1 MQNELQTALFQA
13 FDTLNLQRVK
23 TFSVRP
29 VTLCGPGALSSCGQ
43 QAQTRGLKHLFV
55 MADSFLHQAGMTAGL
70 TRSLAVKG
78 IAMTLWPCPVGE
90 PCITDVCAAVAQ
102 LRESGCDG
110 VIAFG
115 GGSVLDA
122 AKTAAAAIANHK
134 PAEKLVGTLKVKK
147 QPMPLI
153 AVPTTAGTGSE
164 VTNIAIL
171 ALNSRGTK
179 KGLAVDEMYAD
190 SAVLVPELLNGLP
203 FRFFATSSIDAL
215 IHAVESSLSPKGNE
229 MTRMFGYK
237 AIDMILHGYKKIA
250 ANGPE
255 ARMPLLEDFLL
266 ASLYPGIA
274 FGNAGCAAVHAMSY
288 PLGATFHVA
297 HGESNYAMFTG
308 VMKNY
313 MEIRQDGEIER
324 LNQFIADI
332 LGCKVEDVYEELEKL
347 LNNLIQKK
355 ALHEYGMSREQIE
368 EFADSVIANQG
379 RLMAN
384 NFVELDRDRLIKI
397 YTELY

>member
-1 MQNELQTALFQA
+1 
-13 FDTLNLQRVK
+13 
-23 TFSVRP
+23 
-29 VTLCGPGALSSCGQ
+29 
-43 QAQTRGLKHLFV
+43 
-55 MADSFLHQAGMTAGL
+55 
-70 TRSLAVKG
+70 
-78 IAMTLWPCPVGE
+78 
-90 PCITDVCAAVAQ
+90 
-102 LRESGCDG
+102 
-110 VIAFG
+110 
-115 GGSVLDA
+115 
-122 AKTAAAAIANHK
+122 
-134 PAEKLVGTLKVKK
+134 
-147 QPMPLI
+147 
-153 AVPTTAGTGSE
+153 
-164 VTNIAIL
+164 
-171 ALNSRGTK
+171 
-179 KGLAVDEMYAD
+179 
-190 SAVLVPELLNGLP
+190 
-203 FRFFATSSIDAL
+203 
-215 IHAVESSLSPKGNE
+215 

-255 ARMPLLEDFLL
+255 ARMPLLEDFLM
-266 ASLYPGIA
+266 ASLYAGIA

-313 MEIRQDGEIER
+313 MEIRQDGEIEK

>member
-1 MQNELQTALFQA
+1 MKMLSIKPTIYKFKTAEEFAAEFNIGAGDLVITNEYIYQPF
-13 FDTLNLQRVK
+13 FGKLNLGCDVLYQEK
-23 TFSVRP
+23 Y
-29 VTLCGPGALSSCGQ
+29 GA
-43 QAQTRGLKHLFV
+43 
-55 MADSFLHQAGMTAGL
+55 
-70 TRSLAVKG
+70 
-78 IAMTLWPCPVGE
+78 GE
-90 PCITDVCAAVAQ
+90 PSDDMAEAMYKDIKGDHK
-102 LRESGCDG
+102 R
-110 VIAFG
+110 VIAIG
-115 GGSVLDA
+115 GGTVIDISKLFALKTVSPILDLYDGKTEIVKDKELVL
-122 AKTAAAAIANHK
+122 
-134 PAEKLVGTLKVKK
+134 
-147 QPMPLI
+147 
-153 AVPTTAGTGSE
+153 VPTTCGTGSE

-255 ARMPLLEDFLL
+255 ARMPLLEDFLM
-266 ASLYPGIA
+266 ASLYAGIA
-274 FGNAGCAAVHAMSY
+274 FGNAGCAAAHAMSY

>member
-1 MQNELQTALFQA
+1 MTQFEVKPTIQICDTCAELAQA
-13 FDTLNLQRVK
+13 FELGPKDLILTNEYIYNPYFGPLNL
-23 TFSVRP
+23 
-29 VTLCGPGALSSCGQ
+29 
-43 QAQTRGLKHLFV
+43 
-55 MADSFLHQAGMTAGL
+55 
-70 TRSLAVKG
+70 
-78 IAMTLWPCPVGE
+78 PCPTIFQEKYGTGE
-90 PCITDVCAAVAQ
+90 PSDEMVAAIYNDMPKDVTRIIAV
-102 LRESGCDG
+102 
-110 VIAFG
+110 G
-115 GGSVLDA
+115 GGTVVDIAKVLSL
-122 AKTAAAAIANHK
+122 KTVTPILDLYDGK
-134 PAEKLVGTLKVKK
+134 IPLEKGKE
-147 QPMPLI
+147 LI
-153 AVPTTAGTGSE
+153 LVPTTCGTGSE

-250 ANGPE
+250 ADGPE
-255 ARMPLLEDFLL
+255 ARMPLLEDFLM
-266 ASLYPGIA
+266 ASLYAGIA

>member
-1 MQNELQTALFQA
+1 MKMLSIKPTIYKFKTAEEFAAEFKIGVGDLVITNEYIYQPF
-13 FDTLNLQRVK
+13 FGKLNLGCDVLYQEK
-23 TFSVRP
+23 Y
-29 VTLCGPGALSSCGQ
+29 GA
-43 QAQTRGLKHLFV
+43 
-55 MADSFLHQAGMTAGL
+55 
-70 TRSLAVKG
+70 
-78 IAMTLWPCPVGE
+78 GE
-90 PCITDVCAAVAQ
+90 PSDDMAEAMYKDIKGDHK
-102 LRESGCDG
+102 R
-110 VIAFG
+110 VIAIG
-115 GGSVLDA
+115 GGTVIDISKLFALKTVSPILDLYDGKTEIVKDKELVL
-122 AKTAAAAIANHK
+122 
-134 PAEKLVGTLKVKK
+134 
-147 QPMPLI
+147 
-153 AVPTTAGTGSE
+153 VPTTCGTGSE

-250 ANGPE
+250 ADGPE
-255 ARMPLLEDFLL
+255 ARMPLLEDFLM
-266 ASLYPGIA
+266 ASLYAGIA
-274 FGNAGCAAVHAMSY
+274 FGNAGCAAVHAMRY
-288 PLGATFHVA
+288 PLGATFQVA

>member
-1 MQNELQTALFQA
+1 MTQFSVHPTIQLCDTCQELANTYDLGPQDLLFTNDFLFDPYFAPLDLKCPVLFQE
-13 FDTLNLQRVK
+13 K
-23 TFSVRP
+23 Y
-29 VTLCGPGALSSCGQ
+29 
-43 QAQTRGLKHLFV
+43 GL
-55 MADSFLHQAGMTAGL
+55 
-70 TRSLAVKG
+70 
-78 IAMTLWPCPVGE
+78 GE
-90 PCITDVCAAVAQ
+90 PTDEMVEAIYRDMPKDITRIVAV
-102 LRESGCDG
+102 
-110 VIAFG
+110 G
-115 GGSVLDA
+115 GGTVLDV
-122 AKTAAAAIANHK
+122 AKILSLRHVSPILDLYDGK
-134 PAEKLVGTLKVKK
+134 LPVEKGKE
-147 QPMPLI
+147 LI
-153 AVPTTAGTGSE
+153 LVPTTCGTGTE
-164 VTNIAIL
+164 VTNISIL
-171 ALNSRGTK
+171 ALVSRRTK
-179 KGLAVDEMYAD
+179 KGLANDAMYAD
-190 SAVLVPELLNGLP
+190 QAVLIPELLGGLP

-237 AIDMILHGYKKIA
+237 AIEMILHGYKKIA
-250 ANGPE
+250 AEGQE
-255 ARMPLLEDFLL
+255 ARMPLLEDFLM
-266 ASLYPGIA
+266 ASLYAGIA

-313 MEIRQDGEIER
+313 MEIRQDGEIEK
-324 LNQFIADI
+324 LNKFIADI

-355 ALHEYGMSREQIE
+355 ALHEYGMTREQIE
-368 EFADSVIANQG
+368 EFTDSVIANQG

>member
-1 MQNELQTALFQA
+1 MKMLSIKPTIYKFKTAEEFAAEFKIGVGDLVITNEYIYQPF
-13 FDTLNLQRVK
+13 FGKLNLGCDVLYQEK
-23 TFSVRP
+23 Y
-29 VTLCGPGALSSCGQ
+29 GA
-43 QAQTRGLKHLFV
+43 
-55 MADSFLHQAGMTAGL
+55 
-70 TRSLAVKG
+70 
-78 IAMTLWPCPVGE
+78 GE
-90 PCITDVCAAVAQ
+90 PSDDMAEAMYKDIKGDHK
-102 LRESGCDG
+102 R
-110 VIAFG
+110 VIAIG
-115 GGSVLDA
+115 GGTVIDISKLFALKTVSPILDLYDGKTEIVKDKELVL
-122 AKTAAAAIANHK
+122 
-134 PAEKLVGTLKVKK
+134 
-147 QPMPLI
+147 
-153 AVPTTAGTGSE
+153 VPTTCGTGSE

-250 ANGPE
+250 ADGPE
-255 ARMPLLEDFLL
+255 ARMPLLEDFLM
-266 ASLYPGIA
+266 ASLYAGIA

-288 PLGATFHVA
+288 PLGAIFHVA

>member
-1 MQNELQTALFQA
+1 MKMLSIKPTIYKFKTAEEFAAEFKIGVGDLVITNEYIYQPF
-13 FDTLNLQRVK
+13 FGKLNLGCDVLYQEK
-23 TFSVRP
+23 Y
-29 VTLCGPGALSSCGQ
+29 GA
-43 QAQTRGLKHLFV
+43 
-55 MADSFLHQAGMTAGL
+55 
-70 TRSLAVKG
+70 
-78 IAMTLWPCPVGE
+78 GE
-90 PCITDVCAAVAQ
+90 PSDDMAEAMYKDIKGDHK
-102 LRESGCDG
+102 R
-110 VIAFG
+110 VIAIG
-115 GGSVLDA
+115 GGTVIDISKLFALKTVSPILDLYDGKTEIVKDKELVL
-122 AKTAAAAIANHK
+122 
-134 PAEKLVGTLKVKK
+134 
-147 QPMPLI
+147 
-153 AVPTTAGTGSE
+153 VPTTCGTGSE

-250 ANGPE
+250 ADGPE
-255 ARMPLLEDFLL
+255 ARMPLLEDFLM
-266 ASLYPGIA
+266 ASLYAGIA

-288 PLGATFHVA
+288 PLGGTFHVA